1 MDIYTQG
8 LRCQDVNAGVRNFDA
23 TSPILTPVK
32 KTRLVGMAADL
43 AALVRG
49 RELISDM
56 GALES
61 VAAAELDIPSTS
73 FDAVLALLEEA
84 RLVDLTRGKG
94 EITGLT
100 SEVPQYRDLYTTLG
114 EVWRARHP
122 SQLEEEVVAVIDR
135 LARGPVAAESL
146 VPLVGVERSDV
157 DRILELGTE
166 AELIKAVSGV
176 DGTILYSPYTAF
188 ENPKLLADLAE
199 KHGSDRLLAE
209 FQAIRERQGLAVTSS
224 EYPMLY
230 DAIGR
235 GLILAPAVELP
246 GGAGEQ
252 PFATLPYTLDRGLLI
267 GEKPVLDKA
276 LAVIACVR
284 CGEQFGG
291 YTSLSDPVFAISA
304 LLAYGELEPHSSSRR
319 QYRLMRNKG
328 IIAYGPD
335 KQPWGSWVTPT
346 LIDTPDNRR
355 ALEIARDLLMLGESM
370 SGRDAQTARD
380 LLSTDARYL
389 TPMKTVKSIK
399 PRLIHKESEYARVIA
414 AVMGYGTTA

>member
-1 MDIYTQG
+1 MDIYAQG

-23 TSPILTPVK
+23 TSPILTPMK

-73 FDAVLALLEEA
+73 FDAVLTLLEEA
-84 RLVDLTRGKG
+84 RLVDLTHDRG

-100 SEVPQYRDLYTTLG
+100 SEVPQYRDLYTILAG
-114 EVWRARHP
+114 IWRARHP
-122 SQLEEEVVAVIDR
+122 SQLEEEVVAVVDQ

-146 VPLVGVERSDV
+146 VTVVGVEHSDV
-157 DRILELGTE
+157 DRILQLGTE

-199 KHGSDRLLAE
+199 KHGGDRLLAE

-224 EYPMLY
+224 DYPMLY

-267 GEKPVLDKA
+267 GEKPILDKA
-276 LAVIACVR
+276 LAAIACVR

-291 YTSLSDPVFAISA
+291 YTSLSDPVFAINA
-304 LLAYGELEPHSSSRR
+304 LLRYGELNPNSSSRR

-335 KQPWGSWVTPT
+335 KESWGSWVTPT

-389 TPMKTVKSIK
+389 TPMKTVKSTK
-399 PRLIHKESEYARVIA
+399 PKLIHKESEYARVIA

>member
-1 MDIYTQG
+1 MDVYAQG
-8 LRCQDVNAGVRNFDA
+8 LRCQDINAGVRNFDA

-49 RELISDM
+49 QELVSDM
-56 GALES
+56 AALES

-73 FDAVLALLEEA
+73 FDSVLTLLEEA
-84 RLVDLTRGKG
+84 ELVDLTRDKG

-100 SEVPQYRDLYTTLG
+100 SEVPQYRDLYTILG
-114 EVWRARHP
+114 EAWRARHP
-122 SQLEEEVVAVIDR
+122 SQLEEELVAVVDR

-146 VPLVGVERSDV
+146 VAVVDVERSDV

-188 ENPKLLADLAE
+188 ENPKLLADLAG
-199 KHGSDRLLAE
+199 KHGNERLLAE
-209 FQAIRERQGLAVTSS
+209 FQALRERQGLAVTSS

-252 PFATLPYTLDRGLLI
+252 PFATPWQDT
-267 GEKPVLDKA
+267 GEVTVATAEWVHWYNNERLHSACGNVPPAEYEKA
-276 LAVIACVR
+276 W
-284 CGEQFGG
+284 
-291 YTSLSDPVFAISA
+291 
-304 LLAYGELEPHSSSRR
+304 
-319 QYRLMRNKG
+319 LMRQAHT
-328 IIAYGPD
+328 IIIPEA
-335 KQPWGSWVTPT
+335 KAS
-346 LIDTPDNRR
+346 
-355 ALEIARDLLMLGESM
+355 
-370 SGRDAQTARD
+370 
-380 LLSTDARYL
+380 
-389 TPMKTVKSIK
+389 
-399 PRLIHKESEYARVIA
+399 
-414 AVMGYGTTA
+414 